1 MVALPEPM
9 ILVVLATLFATC
21 LLVANI
27 IAVKLISIGG
37 WVVPA
42 GVIAYP
48 LTFLFTDVITEL
60 YGRRIA
66 SRVVWIGFGAN
77 ILMVILVFGG
87 RLLPPAPFWEGQ
99 PAYESILGMVPR
111 IVLASMIAYLIS
123 QHHDVLA
130 FHFWRQK
137 TKARFLWLRNNASTM
152 VSQALDTGLFI
163 TIAFWGI
170 VPTGTLANMLLS
182 QYIIKLAIAVCDTP
196 FCYMLVGLLKGKV
209 KPPPASASAEAQV

>member
-1 MVALPEPM
+1 MS
-9 ILVVLATLFATC
+9 LVVLATLFATC

-27 IAVKLISIGG
+27 VAVKLVSIGG
-37 WVVPA
+37 WVIPA

-66 SRVVWIGFGAN
+66 SRVVWLGFGAN
-77 ILMVILVFGG
+77 ILMVVLVFCG

-123 QHHDVLA
+123 QHHDVFA
-130 FHFWRQK
+130 FHFWRKK

-152 VSQALDTGLFI
+152 VSQALDTGIFI
-163 TIAFWGI
+163 TVAFWGL
-170 VPTGTLANMLLS
+170 VPTGILANMLVS
-182 QYIIKLAIAVCDTP
+182 QYIFKLAIAACDTP
-196 FCYMLVGLLKGKV
+196 LCYLLVGLLKGKV
-209 KPPPASASAEAQV
+209 KQPL

>member
-1 MVALPEPM
+1 M

-21 LLVANI
+21 LIVANI
-27 IAVKLISIGG
+27 IAVKLVAIGG

-60 YGRRIA
+60 YGRKIA
-66 SRVVWIGFGAN
+66 SRVVWVGLGASV
-77 ILMVILVFGG
+77 LMVILVFGG
-87 RLLPPAPFWEGQ
+87 GLLPPAPSWEGQ

-111 IVLASMIAYLIS
+111 VTLASMIAYLVS
-123 QHHDVLA
+123 QHHDVFA

-137 TKARFLWLRNNASTM
+137 TKGRFLWLRNNASTM

-163 TIAFWGI
+163 TIAFWGVYSTEI
-170 VPTGTLANMLLS
+170 LLNMLRT
-182 QYIIKLAIAVCDTP
+182 QYIIKLAIAACDTP
-196 FCYMLVGLLKGKV
+196 FCYMLVGLLRERV
-209 KPPPASASAEAQV
+209 KQSLPIGTQA

>member
-1 MVALPEPM
+1 M

-27 IAVKLISIGG
+27 ITAKLVSIGG

-42 GVIAYP
+42 GIIAYP
-48 LTFLFTDVITEL
+48 LTFLFTDVIAEL

-66 SRVVWIGFGAN
+66 SRVVWVGFGAS
-77 ILMVILVFGG
+77 IMMVILVFGG
-87 RLLPPAPFWEGQ
+87 KLLPPAPLWEGQ
-99 PAYESILGMVPR
+99 PAYETTLGMVPR

-123 QHHDVLA
+123 QHHDVFA
-130 FHFWRQK
+130 FHFWRKK

-152 VSQALDTGLFI
+152 VSQALDTGVFI

-170 VPTGTLANMLLS
+170 VPTGILTNMLLS
-182 QYIIKLAIAVCDTP
+182 QYIIKLAIAACDTP
-196 FCYMLVGLLKGKV
+196 FCYLLVGLLKGKA
-209 KPPPASASAEAQV
+209 KQPPSIGAKAWV

>member
-1 MVALPEPM
+1 M
-9 ILVVLATLFATC
+9 ILVVLATLFTAC

-42 GVIAYP
+42 GIIAYP
-48 LTFLFTDVITEL
+48 LTFLFTDVIAEL

-66 SRVVWIGFGAN
+66 SRVIWAGFGAN
-77 ILMVILVFGG
+77 LLMVILIFGSK
-87 RLLPPAPFWEGQ
+87 LLPPATIWESQ

-123 QHHDVLA
+123 QHHDVSA

-137 TKARFLWLRNNASTM
+137 TKGRFLWLRNNASTM

-163 TIAFWGI
+163 PIAFWGT
-170 VPTGTLANMLLS
+170 VSTEVLTEMLLT
-182 QYIIKLAIAVCDTP
+182 QYIIKLVIAAGDTP
-196 FCYMLVGLLKGKV
+196 FCYLLVALLKNRV
-209 KPPPASASAEAQV
+209 KPLSIGAEVLVRD

>member
-1 MVALPEPM
+1 M

-27 IAVKLISIGG
+27 IAVKLVSIGA

-60 YGRRIA
+60 YSRKIA
-66 SRVVWIGFGAN
+66 SRVIWLGFGVS
-77 ILMVILVFGG
+77 ILMALLVYFGG
-87 RLLPPAPFWEGQ
+87 LLPPAPIWEGQ

-111 IVLASMIAYLIS
+111 ITLASLIAYLVS
-123 QHHDVLA
+123 QHHDVFA

-137 TKARFLWLRNNASTM
+137 TKGRFLWLRNNASTM
-152 VSQALDTGLFI
+152 ISQALDTGIFI
-163 TIAFWGI
+163 TIAFWGT
-170 VPTGTLANMLLS
+170 VPVGVLTNMLLS
-182 QYIIKLAIAVCDTP
+182 QYVIKLVIAACDTP
-196 FCYMLVGLLKGKV
+196 FCYLLVGLLRGRV
-209 KPPPASASAEAQV
+209 KQPLPVGVRASV

>member
-1 MVALPEPM
+1 MV
-9 ILVVLATLFATC
+9 LVVLATLVATC

-42 GVIAYP
+42 GIIAYP
-48 LTFLFTDVITEL
+48 LTFLFTDVIAEL

-66 SRVVWIGFGAN
+66 SRVVWVGFGAN
-77 ILMVILVFGG
+77 ILMVILVFGS
-87 RLLPPAPFWEGQ
+87 RLLPPAPFWEAQ
-99 PAYESILGMVPR
+99 SAYQSILGMVPR
-111 IVLASMIAYLIS
+111 VVLASMTAYLVS
-123 QHHDVLA
+123 QHHDVFA

-152 VSQALDTGLFI
+152 VSQALDSGIFI

-170 VPTGTLANMLLS
+170 VPTGILANMLLS
-182 QYIIKLAIAVCDTP
+182 QYVIKLVIAACDTP
-196 FCYMLVGLLKGKV
+196 FCYLLVHLLKEKV
-209 KPPPASASAEAQV
+209 KQAPPISTEA

>member
-1 MVALPEPM
+1 MV
-9 ILVVLATLFATC
+9 LVVLATLFATC
-21 LLVANI
+21 LLIANI
-27 IAVKLISIGG
+27 IAVKLVSISG

-48 LTFLFTDVITEL
+48 LTFLFTDVIAEL
-60 YGRRIA
+60 YGRKIA
-66 SRVVWIGFGAN
+66 SRVVWVGFGAN
-77 ILMVILVFGG
+77 ILMVMLVFWG

-123 QHHDVLA
+123 QHHDVFA

-170 VPTGTLANMLLS
+170 VPTGILANMLLT
-182 QYIIKLAIAVCDTP
+182 QYIIKLAIAAGDTP
-196 FCYMLVGLLKGKV
+196 FCYMLVGLLKEKV
-209 KPPPASASAEAQV
+209 KPPPPIGAEAQV